1 MKWLLAVLAL
11 ATWTVAP
18 TLRAQ
23 PAASFGVPSL
33 CLLEGVTA
41 EQRALA
47 GPAALQRLTDV
58 PADGEPRGGS
68 ALAAILTALPR
79 CARAGRWTEAQR
91 DMAQEYVLIVLAL
104 EDMRRR
110 YAAQNVD
117 LSVLD
122 NALPFEEQV
131 ARVRGQGVTGD
142 RPDSAEDI
150 VFIYRSLEVRRTML
164 VVLFEGSGRDP
175 Q

>member
-1 MKWLLAVLAL
+1 
-11 ATWTVAP
+11 
-18 TLRAQ
+18 
-23 PAASFGVPSL
+23 
-33 CLLEGVTA
+33 
-41 EQRALA
+41 
-47 GPAALQRLTDV
+47 
-58 PADGEPRGGS
+58 
-68 ALAAILTALPR
+68 
-79 CARAGRWTEAQR
+79 
-91 DMAQEYVLIVLAL
+91 MAQEYVLIVLAL